1 MEAAMALI
9 AFVVN
14 LLCYAMVILILIRV
28 AFSWISTN
36 LNNRVSRFPFQFT
49 EPLLRPVRNLLPGG
63 GMGGLDF
70 SPMIVTFGLLLIGQ
84 FVSNL

>member
-1 MEAAMALI
+1 MAVI
-9 AFVVN
+9 AQIVN
-14 LLCYAMVILILIRV
+14 LICYAMVILILIRV

-36 LNNRVSRFPFQFT
+36 FNNPIYRFSFQLT
-49 EPLLRPVRNLLPGG
+49 EPLLRLVRNLLPGG